1 MTGEASPDIG
11 GMILQAGAWFGGLLT
26 SGVLLG
32 LLDRWMKSRADARG
46 LSRQEDRDETDD
58 DRVMRAELRADL
70 EHERAVRRAEEAAH
84 AETKR
89 DRDRG
94 WDLARWWKGAAW
106 SMRHRAANA
115 RQAADDLARSKGI
128 DPPGWSGSLDLPAD
142 LETPIPR
149 HPAE

>member
-1 MTGEASPDIG
+1 MTGEAPNLNSMLI
-11 GMILQAGAWFGGLLT
+11 QAATWFGGLIT

-46 LSRQEDRDETDD
+46 ELRQDDRDEVDD
-58 DRVMRAELRADL
+58 DRKWRAEMRTDL
-70 EHERAVRRAEEAAH
+70 ERERAARRAEEDAH

-106 SMRHRAANA
+106 GMRHRAANA

-128 DPPGWSGSLDLPAD
+128 DPPPWSGTLDLPED
-142 LETPIPR
+142 LEAPIPR